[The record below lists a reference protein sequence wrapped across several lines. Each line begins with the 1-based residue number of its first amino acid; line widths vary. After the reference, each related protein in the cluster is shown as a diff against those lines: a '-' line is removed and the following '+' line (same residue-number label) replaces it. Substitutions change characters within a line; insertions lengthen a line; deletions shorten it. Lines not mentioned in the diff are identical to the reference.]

1 MRSADAWATTAA
13 LGWAVLRALR
23 IEGDISVATNSATW
37 LIDLISLTMLCEV
50 EQRRHIATVGQ
61 GVITLHA

>member
-1 MRSADAWATTAA
+1 
-13 LGWAVLRALR
+13 LRALR